1 MKVFGDRYVV
11 VGSSREGGMS
21 EVYPGIDSKE
31 NGKKV
36 AVKLFTRGKFED
48 EILHEAYD
56 REIRALQDLKHPNI
70 VELLDFGKDEL
81 TGSEFLVL
89 EWVESNLSEKWKN
102 RPFDGWDSFF
112 EEFGLPV
119 LKALEFAHRRQI
131 IHRDLKPGNILIDSF
146 GVPKLADFGISKIK
160 SWLTPGLTLN
170 AFASVPFA
178 PPEMDDGNFTYTR
191 DVFGFAALALQSLTG
206 ERLSTHAELFQALEN
221 CDLPAEVFPV
231 LEKALSIDPSQRQY
245 NAVVLLSELDLI
257 HQQRSKEWI
266 KKEDI
271 FLDLTYTATQALR
284 SELDEH
290 DLEELKRRVCEDLN
304 SGAAIERKHVEAP
317 ASGEHFSLY
326 GASLSFHIASNDN
339 GLPQLTVINA
349 VRLSSTIIESR
360 RERAM
365 ELHCKFKIEK
375 PRDEGAAS
383 STLLDLRAALDRFEN
398 ERAEQEAQRKETE
411 LFRNWGAIL
420 GAKTEVEKKK
430 ERPLAYT
437 GFNADESKNLVR
449 FQLNEPAPSDLIGQP
464 RVINSERALIAAGEV
479 DDIDGNTL
487 TLCLTRGGLD
497 EIPRR
502 GALTIDIAA
511 AREALQRQKTAL
523 DDVRYDRALRPE
535 LRVLLTH
542 PEAVKAPRLLDEVAF
557 VQAELDPAKK
567 AAVRKALG
575 SDDVLVVEG
584 PPGTGK
590 TTFIS
595 ELIVQEL
602 RRTQSL
608 RILLTSQTHVA
619 LDNAVERLRQLSP
632 ELRIVRLGSSEN
644 NRISHSVQDLLIEN
658 QIESWRQGVI
668 EKGRAYLES
677 WAAEH
682 GISRHQFDVSTQLRS
697 LSSLVRE
704 SILKRDQLNSLS
716 ERLKQAGP
724 EGDQSEEDRELLD
737 DELKKITGQLKVDAK
752 RQTEMWQ
759 ALVKLEPDLSELD
772 PSNFVELEE
781 WADAFLPKTKQYSTF
796 KELVETHADWET
808 RLGRSGDFSSALI
821 ASSQVVAGTC
831 VGVAGIKGL
840 RDIEFDL
847 CIVDEASKAT
857 PTETLVP
864 MSRARRW
871 VLVGDSRQLPPF
883 VDDQLNE
890 TELLSAFAIEK
901 QELTETLF
909 GRFEALLPEDNR
921 TSLDI
926 QHRMVPAIG
935 ELISHC
941 FYQGRL
947 KSAEK
952 AWDPIFSKYLG
963 KPVVWLTTSS
973 YSKRGEAKSG
983 LTYTNAFEA
992 RMITEL
998 LVRLENLATGR
1009 ERPLTVAV
1017 LAGYLGQRHLVA
1029 RSLATHKFK
1038 NLEIECNT
1046 VDAVQG
1052 REAFITIYSLTRS
1065 NEAGQLGFLGETRR
1079 LNVALSRAKQYLV
1092 IVGDHVFARKLGAE
1106 SPFADVIEYIE
1117 KNSNDCIIR
1126 DFKGQA

>member
-1 MKVFGDRYVV
+1 
-11 VGSSREGGMS
+11 
-21 EVYPGIDSKE
+21 
-31 NGKKV
+31 
-36 AVKLFTRGKFED
+36 
-48 EILHEAYD
+48 
-56 REIRALQDLKHPNI
+56 
-70 VELLDFGKDEL
+70 
-81 TGSEFLVL
+81 
-89 EWVESNLSEKWKN
+89 
-102 RPFDGWDSFF
+102 
-112 EEFGLPV
+112 
-119 LKALEFAHRRQI
+119 
-131 IHRDLKPGNILIDSF
+131 LKPGNILIDSF

-160 SWLTPGLTLN
+160 TWLTPGLTLN

-191 DVFGFAALALQSLTG
+191 DVFGFAALALQSLTT
-206 ERLSTHAELFQALEN
+206 ERLSTHSDLLQALEN
-221 CDLPAEVFPV
+221 SDLPAEVFPI
-231 LEKALSIDPSQRQY
+231 LERALSTDPSKRQY
-245 NAVVLLSELDLI
+245 NAVVLLSELDLV
-257 HQQRSKEWI
+257 HKERSRQWI

-271 FLDLTYTATQALR
+271 FLELTYTATQALR

-290 DLEELKRRVCEDLN
+290 DIETLKRRVCEDLN
-304 SGAAIERKHVEAP
+304 SGAVIERKRVEAP
-317 ASGEHFSLY
+317 ASGQHFSLF
-326 GASLSFHIASNDN
+326 GGSLSLHVATSES
-339 GLPQLTVINA
+339 GRPQLAVINA
-349 VRLSSTIIESR
+349 ARLSSTIIEAK
-360 RERAM
+360 REHAM
-365 ELHCKFKIEK
+365 ELHCKFKIET
-375 PRDEGAAS
+375 PVDEQRADA
-383 STLLDLRAALDRFEN
+383 TLLDLQAALDRFEG
-398 ERAEQEAQRKETE
+398 ERAEQEALRKETE
-411 LFRNWGAIL
+411 LFRNWSAIL

-437 GFNADESKNLVR
+437 GFNADEVKNLVR
-449 FQLNEPAPSDLIGQP
+449 FQLNEPAPSEIIGQP

-479 DDIDGNTL
+479 DDIDGRTL
-487 TLCLTRGGLD
+487 TLCLTRGTLD

-535 LRVLLTH
+535 LRILLTH
-542 PEAVKAPRLLDEVAF
+542 PEAARAPKMLDGVTFVQTELDE
-557 VQAELDPAKK
+557 AKK

-575 SDDVLVVEG
+575 SEDLLVVEG

-602 RRTQSL
+602 RRTQSS

-619 LDNAVERLRQLSP
+619 LDNAVERLRLLSP
-632 ELRIVRLGSSEN
+632 DLRIVRLGSSEN
-644 NRISHSVQDLLIEN
+644 NRIAQSVQDLLIEN

-668 EKGRAYLES
+668 EKGRAYLEN

-682 GISRHQFDVSTQLRS
+682 GISRHQFNVATQLRS
-697 LSSLVRE
+697 MSSFVRQ
-704 SILKRDQLNSLS
+704 SIFKQEQLNSLTA
-716 ERLKQAGP
+716 RLKQAGS
-724 EGDQSEEDRELLD
+724 EGDQTEEDRELLD
-737 DELKKITGQLKVDAK
+737 DELKKLTGEIKDDTK
-752 RQTEMWQ
+752 RQEDIWSS
-759 ALVKLEPDLSELD
+759 LIKLEPDLSELD
-772 PSNFVELEE
+772 RTNPLELDE
-781 WADAFLPKTKQYSTF
+781 WADTFLPKSKHYSTF

-831 VGVAGIKGL
+831 VGIAGIKGL
-840 RDIEFDL
+840 REIEFDL

-864 MSRARRW
+864 MTRARRW

-890 TELLSAFAIEK
+890 SEILSAFSIER
-901 QELTETLF
+901 QGLSETLF
-909 GRFEALLPEDNR
+909 GRFETLLPEESR
-921 TSLDI
+921 ASLDI

-941 FYQGRL
+941 FYRGRL
-947 KSAEK
+947 KSADK
-952 AWDPIFSKYLG
+952 AWDPVFSKLLG

-973 YSKRGEAKSG
+973 YSNRGEVKSG
-983 LTYTNAFEA
+983 LTFTNAFETK
-992 RMITEL
+992 MITEL
-998 LVRLENLATGR
+998 LVRLENLAEGR

-1017 LAGYLGQRHLVA
+1017 LAGYLGQRHLLA

-1079 LNVALSRAKQYLV
+1079 LNVALSRAKHYLV
-1092 IVGDHVFARKLGAE
+1092 IVGDHVFARKLGTE
-1106 SPFADVIEYIE
+1106 SPFANVIEYIE
-1117 KNSNDCIIR
+1117 KNTVDCVIK

>member
-1 MKVFGDRYVV
+1 MERYVV
-11 VGSSREGGMS
+11 VGSPREGGMS
-21 EVYPGIDSKE
+21 EVYPGIDTKE

-48 EILHEAYD
+48 DILHEAYD
-56 REIRALQDLKHPNI
+56 REIRALKDLKHPNI
-70 VELLDFGKDEL
+70 VELLDFGKDDA

-89 EWVESNLSEKWKN
+89 EWVDGNLSDKWKKGA
-102 RPFDGWDSFF
+102 FAGWDSFF

-160 SWLTPGLTLN
+160 TWLTPGLTLN
-170 AFASVPFA
+170 KFASIPFA

-191 DVFGFAALALQSLTG
+191 DVFGFAALALQSLTS
-206 ERLSTHAELFQALEN
+206 ERLTTYSDLLQALEN
-221 CDLPAEVFPV
+221 CDLPAEIFPI
-231 LEKALSIDPSQRQY
+231 LEKALSTDPSKRQY
-245 NAVVLLSELDLI
+245 NAVVLLSELDII
-257 HQQRSKEWI
+257 HRARSTEWI

-271 FLDLTYTATQALR
+271 FLELTYTATQALR
-284 SELDEH
+284 SELGEH
-290 DLEELKRRVCEDLN
+290 DIETLKQRVCEDLN
-304 SGAAIERKHVEAP
+304 SGAAIERKRVEAP
-317 ASGEHFSLY
+317 AVGKHFSLF
-326 GASLSFHIASNDN
+326 GGSLSLHVATSDS
-339 GLPQLTVINA
+339 GRPQLAVINA
-349 VRLSSTIIESR
+349 VRLSSTIIEAK

-365 ELHCKFKIEK
+365 ELHCRFKIDS
-375 PRDEGAAS
+375 PVDERGASA
-383 STLLDLRAALDRFEN
+383 TLLDLHAALDRFEA
-398 ERAEQEAQRKETE
+398 ERDEQEALRKETE
-411 LFRNWGAIL
+411 LFRNWSSIL

-437 GFNADESKNLVR
+437 GFNVDESKSLVR
-449 FQLNEPAPSDLIGQP
+449 FQLNEPAPSDIIGQP
-464 RVINSERALIAAGEV
+464 RVINSDRALIAAGEV
-479 DDIDGNTL
+479 DDIDGKIL
-487 TLCLTRGGLD
+487 TLCLTRGALD

-542 PEAVKAPRLLDEVAF
+542 PEAAKAPKEVEGVVF
-557 VQAELDPAKK
+557 VQAELDDAKK
-567 AAVRKALG
+567 AAIRKALG
-575 SDDVLVVEG
+575 SDDLLVVEG

-602 RRTQSL
+602 GRFQSS

-632 ELRIVRLGSSEN
+632 NLRVVRLGSSEN
-644 NRISHSVQDLLIEN
+644 NRIAQSVQDLLIEN

-668 EKGRAYLES
+668 EKGRAYLEN

-682 GISRHQFDVSTQLRS
+682 GISRHHFDVSTQLRS
-697 LSSLVRE
+697 LSSLVRQ
-704 SILKRDQLNSLS
+704 SVLKLEQVNSLTA
-716 ERLKQAGP
+716 RLKQAGT
-724 EGDQSEEDRELLD
+724 EGNECEEDRELLD
-737 DELKKITGQLKVDAK
+737 DELKKLTAEIKTDSKQQEDIWTSLI
-752 RQTEMWQ
+752 
-759 ALVKLEPDLSELD
+759 KLEPDLKELD
-772 PSNFVELEE
+772 HSNPLELDE
-781 WADAFLPKTKQYSTF
+781 WAETFLPKTKHYSNF
-796 KELVETHADWET
+796 KELVDTHADWET
-808 RLGRSGDFSSALI
+808 RLGRSGDFSTALI

-840 RDIEFDL
+840 REIDFDL
-847 CIVDEASKAT
+847 CIIDEASKAT

-864 MSRARRW
+864 MTRARRW

-883 VDDQLNE
+883 VDDQMNDAE
-890 TELLSAFAIEK
+890 ILSAFAIEK
-901 QELTETLF
+901 QGLSETLF
-909 GRFEALLPEDNR
+909 GRFETLLLQSNR
-921 TSLDI
+921 ASLDI

-941 FYQGRL
+941 FYRGRL

-952 AWDPIFSKYLG
+952 AWDPVFSKLLP

-973 YSKRGEAKSG
+973 YSNRSEMKSG
-983 LTYTNAFEA
+983 LSYTNAFEA
-992 RMITEL
+992 KLITEL
-998 LVRLENLATGR
+998 LVRLENLAAGR
-1009 ERPLTVAV
+1009 DRPLTVAV
-1017 LAGYLGQRHLVA
+1017 LAGYLGQRHLLA

-1065 NEAGQLGFLGETRR
+1065 NEGGQLGFLGETRR

-1092 IVGDHVFARKLGAE
+1092 IVGDHLFARRLGSE
-1106 SPFADVIEYIE
+1106 SPFADVIEYME
-1117 KNSNDCIIR
+1117 KNTNDCLIK